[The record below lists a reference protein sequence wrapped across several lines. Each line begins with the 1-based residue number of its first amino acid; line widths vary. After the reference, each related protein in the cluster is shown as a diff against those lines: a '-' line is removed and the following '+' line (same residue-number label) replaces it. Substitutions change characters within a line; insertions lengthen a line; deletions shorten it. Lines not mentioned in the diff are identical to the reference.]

1 MACNSGPDI
10 IEDGLVLCLDAANI
24 NSYPKSGAT
33 WSDLSGNG
41 NHGALQNMENNF
53 DAGNKGSLTF
63 DGGNERVVFS
73 EKNDYKFVSNDEITV
88 SAWIRPSNVTMATFQ
103 SFFCI
108 GGNGSTLRDRN
119 FDFRITNNIGNGR
132 IDALYRNDVN
142 NQWHIRET
150 TASYAENYKWMMVT
164 TTYTFASGGS
174 WKIYINGN
182 LVPSYYQQG
191 NGNSAPIASNPSDV
205 HVGVGEDGGGEF
217 FNGRISNV
225 LLYRRYLSADEVR
238 RNYEAT
244 VGRYI

>member
-1 MACNSGPDI
+1 MGLGHSPRI
-10 IEDGLVLCLDAANI
+10 VTDGLVLCLDAANAR
-24 NSYPKSGAT
+24 SYPGTGTT
-33 WSDLSGNG
+33 WTDRSANG
-41 NHGALQNMENNF
+41 NNGTLTN
-53 DAGNKGSLTF
+53 GPTF
-63 DGGNERVVFS
+63 DSDNGGSIDFDGSNDRVVFS

-119 FDFRITNNIGNGR
+119 FNFRITNNVGNGR

-164 TTYTFASGGS
+164 TTYTFTSGGS

-191 NGNSAPIASNPSDV
+191 NGNSPPIVSNPSDV

-225 LLYRRYLSADEVR
+225 LLYRRYLSADEIR
-238 RNYEAT
+238 QNYEAT
-244 VGRYI
+244 KGRYE